1 MSGLP
6 NPEGIDKVR
15 NILLGQSTTEALV
28 AELRARIKRDTDALK
43 QAEITYYLAAQ
54 ALEAEM
60 KKMDLTQSGNT
71 GHERRMHAFLLMLTE
86 ATVKG
91 VTT

>member
-15 NILLGQSTTEALV
+15 GILLGQSTTEALIN
-28 AELRARIKRDTDALK
+28 ELRNRIATDTQAL
-43 QAEITYYLAAQ
+43 AQ
-54 ALEAEM
+54 AQIQYHLNANALQAEM
-60 KKMDLTQSGNT
+60 KKMDLTSTGNT

-86 ATVKG
+86 ATLKG
-91 VTT
+91 AP